1 MRFFCIADKDS
12 SLGFRLA
19 GVETREVSTKAEAQE
34 AFQVALATDDVGILV
49 ITQKAANLIREE
61 IEDYVYQKQ
70 LPLILE
76 IPSRGT
82 EGISQDINEFLRKAI
97 GISVE

>member
-19 GVETREVSTKAEAQE
+19 GVETREVTTKAEVLE
-34 AFQVALATDDVGILV
+34 AFQVALATDEIGILV
-49 ITQKAANLIREE
+49 ITEKAANFIREE
-61 IEDYVYQKQ
+61 IENCIYQKQ

-76 IPSRGT
+76 VPSRDT
-82 EGISQDINEFLRKAI
+82 EGISRDISEFLRKAI
-97 GISVE
+97 GISV